1 MGGTRAGQGWLLE
14 TERTAYAFGVNAAG
28 RLAHR
33 YWGPRLPYL
42 DDYPPPPEPR
52 EWSSFNPPAQYTPE
66 EYPGWGGMSYTDPC
80 LKVTF
85 ADGTRDLLL
94 RVTGAARVE
103 GATPG
108 WDIALRDDRYPL
120 GVTLHY
126 RAHPDY
132 DLIERWATVRNDGEV
147 PIAIERAFSAQWHLP
162 RGDGCYYL
170 THLAGRWSD
179 EFRLQRQLLTRGI
192 VSAESRRLTTS
203 HQGSPWFALDRGA
216 GEERGEVWFGALAW
230 SGTWKLSVETNEAE
244 APRIGIGVNDWDF
257 TWRLEPGTEFV
268 TPPCYAGYS
277 DGGFGAASRT
287 MHDFVRE
294 RLLPHGPIAHK
305 VLYNSWE
312 ATAFAVD
319 ERSQIELAR
328 RAARLGVELFV
339 VDDGWFHGRRD
350 ETAGLGDW
358 WPDETKFPRGLG
370 SLIAEVNA
378 LGMDFGL
385 WVEPEMVSPDSDLYR
400 SHPDWT
406 IHFPTRKASLGRSQL
421 ILNLGRPDVQ
431 AYLIESLDRLLEA
444 HNIAFIKWDMNR
456 NVSEPGWPDA
466 PGDPREI
473 WVRYVQGLYRVWGT
487 LRERHPAVIWQ
498 SCAGGGGRADLGI
511 LRLADQIWTSD
522 NTSAIARLP
531 IQEGFSRLFPANTME
546 AWVTDAEASRVPLR
560 FRFHVAMC
568 GSLGI
573 GANLLRWGLAEQ
585 AEATALLA
593 AYKEARQTI
602 QLGDQYRLL
611 SPWQGS
617 YAAVL
622 YVAKN
627 GGNAVL
633 FAFRMEPPWQ
643 DELPLLYLPGLDPQ
657 ARYQIEGLPDI
668 RSGLG
673 WRHTGIQLGLGNMQS
688 TMRRIRRVG

>member
-1 MGGTRAGQGWLLE
+1 MAGAYVGQGWLLE
-14 TERTAYAFGVNAAG
+14 TERTAYALGVNAAG

-33 YWGPRLPYL
+33 YWGPRLPYH

-80 LKVTF
+80 LKVSF

-94 RVTGAARVE
+94 RVTGAKRAE

-108 WDIALRDDRYPL
+108 WDITLRDAHYPL
-120 GVTLHY
+120 IVTLHY
-126 RAHPDY
+126 RAHPAH
-132 DLIERWATVRNDGEV
+132 DLIERWTTLHNDGEE
-147 PIAIERAFSAQWHLP
+147 PIEIERAFSAQWHLP
-162 RGDGCYYL
+162 RGDGYHL

-179 EFRLQRQLLTRGI
+179 EFRLQRQPLARGI
-192 VSAESRRLTTS
+192 VSAESRRLTTG
-203 HQGSPWFALDRGA
+203 HQGSPWFALDQGA
-216 GEERGEVWFGALAW
+216 TEERGAVWFGALAW

-257 TWRLEPGTEFV
+257 GWRLEPGAEFG

-277 DGGFGAASRT
+277 DGGFGKASRR

-319 ERSQIELAR
+319 ERSQTELAL

-370 SLIAEVNA
+370 SLISEVNA

-400 SHPDWT
+400 AHPNWT
-406 IHFPTRKASLGRSQL
+406 IHFPTRTPSLGRSQL

-431 AYLIESLDRLLEA
+431 AYLIEILDRLLKA

-473 WVRYVQGLYRVWGT
+473 WVRYVQGLYRVWST
-487 LRERHPAVIWQ
+487 LRERHPAVVWQ
-498 SCAGGGGRADLGI
+498 SCSGGGGRADLGI

-531 IQEGFSRLFPANTME
+531 IQEGFSQLFPANTME
-546 AWVTDAEASRVPLR
+546 AWVTDAEAGRVPLR

-573 GANLLRWGLAEQ
+573 GANLLSWDESEQ
-585 AEATALLA
+585 AEATALVA
-593 AYKEARQTI
+593 AYKEARQVI

-611 SPWQGS
+611 SPHQGP

-622 YVAKN
+622 YVAK
-627 GGNAVL
+627 GAGEAVL
-633 FAFRMEPPWQ
+633 FAFRLELPWQ
-643 DELPLLYLPGLDPQ
+643 DELPHLYLPGLDPQ
-657 ARYQIEGLPDI
+657 ARYEIEGLPDI

-688 TMRRIRRVG
+688 TLRRIRRVS